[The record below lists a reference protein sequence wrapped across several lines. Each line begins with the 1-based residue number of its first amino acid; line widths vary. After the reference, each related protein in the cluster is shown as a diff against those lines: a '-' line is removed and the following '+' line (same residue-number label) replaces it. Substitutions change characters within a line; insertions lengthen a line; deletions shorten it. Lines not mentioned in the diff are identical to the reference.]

1 MAEEPTET
9 ANNVRGGDRV
19 TIAQAAA
26 LLGVHPN
33 TVRNRVKD
41 GVYDAEKVVTENGQT
56 WMIARNSL
64 LNNALPKGSQQ
75 APSQRKPNVEL
86 QATELVQELL
96 RPFVEDLGRVR
107 EELGA
112 ERVRRKQAER
122 EREELRLR
130 LEAALEARESPETAS
145 EEPYSTHAPP
155 QPMTPV
161 QRLSERVEEA
171 VDRGNVPPGEP
182 RPQHPVERPSWWRK
196 FFGLE

>member
-1 MAEEPTET
+1 MAEESTES

-19 TIAQAAA
+19 TIAQAAT

-33 TVRNRVKD
+33 TVRNRVKA

-56 WMIARNSL
+56 WMISRNSL
-64 LNNALPKGSQQ
+64 LNNPLPKGPQQ
-75 APSQRKPNVEL
+75 TPSQRKPSAEL

-96 RPFVEDLGRVR
+96 RPFVEGLGRVR

-112 ERVRRKQAER
+112 ERVRREQAER

-145 EEPYSTHAPP
+145 EEPYSTHPP
-155 QPMTPV
+155 KPMTPA

-171 VDRGNVPPGEP
+171 MDRGDVPAGGPG
-182 RPQHPVERPSWWRK
+182 PQHPVERPSWWRK
-196 FFGLE
+196 FFGFE